1 MKFIAPLSLISMLAL
16 SSGSAQAQ
24 VYLEGQA
31 SLGMVPK
38 SLCDS
43 MASCKTRHPV
53 GRLTLGYD
61 FKNGVAVEL
70 GAAGYGAVKAG
81 NDTTGLKRKV
91 GGGQFGIS
99 YRHPLS
105 SELTLDTRAGLTRA
119 RMTTES
125 WTNKVKAGDKH
136 RDSTG
141 PYVGVGVSY
150 RLSEGL
156 SLGGMLDLTH
166 LKVDNGHKRFT
177 NLGVT
182 LRKTF

>member
-16 SSGSAQAQ
+16 AGGSAQAQ

-31 SLGMVPK
+31 SLGKAPK
-38 SLCDS
+38 TLCDS
-43 MASCKTRHPV
+43 MASCKTRSLD
-53 GRLTLGYD
+53 GRLTLGYG
-61 FKNGVAVEL
+61 FGNGLGVEAGL
-70 GAAGYGAVKAG
+70 AGYGMAKAG

-91 GGGQFGIS
+91 GGGQLGIS
-99 YRHPLS
+99 YRHPLNN
-105 SELTLDTRAGLTRA
+105 ELTLDTRAGLTRA

-125 WTNKVKAGDKH
+125 WTDKVKAGDKH
-136 RDSTG
+136 IDSTG